1 MPFARRRG
9 ARPAGGVFFVPFPPR
24 RDGDEIASWLRQARE
39 NGYLDA
45 RGPDAA
51 KLLRAYGLWCWL
63 LRLPV
68 VWLDRQSPYSRY
80 GSVGLDLF
88 TTANRLSEQ
97 GLAEM
102 QGLAPGPVDISP
114 HDAVWSRVLRANLPE
129 LAGRVM
135 KAAVTTG
142 NCDSLRPKLIQ
153 VERRGPAQVIEM
165 EKARSALA

>member
-1 MPFARRRG
+1 MPTLLEANLK
-9 ARPAGGVFFVPFPPR
+9 PR
-24 RDGDEIASWLRQARE
+24 QRTRLRQARE

-45 RGPDAA
+45 RGPHSVN
-51 KLLRAYGLWCWL
+51 LLRAFGLWCWL

-68 VWLDRQSPYSRY
+68 VWFERQSPYSRY
-80 GSVGLDLF
+80 GRVRLDLF

-102 QGLAPGPVDISP
+102 QGLVPEAADISP
-114 HDAVWSRVLRANLPE
+114 HDGVWSHIRIGAPRGNLEE

-135 KAAVTTG
+135 KAAVRAG
-142 NCDSLRPKLIQ
+142 NCETARPRLIQ

-165 EKARSALA
+165 EKARSVSA